1 MRAARKPA
9 EEQYQLVLEC
19 RRSGMTDSDW
29 CRKKGIN
36 PETFY
41 TWIRRL
47 RKKGGFPI
55 PPVPK
60 QTLPIKAFHDIAR
73 VDILPD
79 EGPCREPDNKNA
91 FLTPPPVR
99 AGDSSIE
106 IEVKGATFRFSGPVE
121 PALYE
126 KTLFMI
132 GGLL

>member
-60 QTLPIKAFHDIAR
+60 QTLPIKASHDIAR

-106 IEVKGATFRFSGPVE
+106 IEAKGATFRFSGPVE

>member
-29 CRKKGIN
+29 CREKGIN

-60 QTLPIKAFHDIAR
+60 QTLPVKASQDIAR
-73 VDILPD
+73 VNILPE
-79 EGPCREPDNKNA
+79 EGPCSPADNKNT
-91 FLTPPPVR
+91 FLSPPPFR
-99 AGDSSIE
+99 AVDASIE
-106 IEVKGATFRFSGPVE
+106 IEVKGVSFRFSGPVE

-126 KTLFMI
+126 KTLLMI

>member
-1 MRAARKPA
+1 MRAARKLA

-60 QTLPIKAFHDIAR
+60 QTLPIKASHDIAR

-106 IEVKGATFRFSGPVE
+106 IEAKGVTFRFSGPVE

>member
-9 EEQYQLVLEC
+9 EEQYRLVLEC

-29 CRKKGIN
+29 CREKGIN

-47 RKKGGFPI
+47 RKKGGFSILSVSKQPI
-55 PPVPK
+55 PS
-60 QTLPIKAFHDIAR
+60 KASHDIVR
-73 VDILPD
+73 VDILP
-79 EGPCREPDNKNA
+79 EEVPCSPADNRNS
-91 FLTPPPVR
+91 FLSPPMAP
-99 AGDSSIE
+99 AGEASIE
-106 IEVKGATFRFSGPVE
+106 IEVKGAAFRFSGPVE

-126 KTLFMI
+126 KTLLMI